1 MVSIMIVKRT
11 YKYKLYHSK
20 QIRKIE
26 YLLSIACTIYNHCIA
41 LQKRY
46 YKLFKKNISENRLKK
61 FVTKLKKIDRFSYWN
76 QLNSQVIQDI
86 IERIMRSYK
95 SFFNNRKKNKKANLP
110 HFRKLETYKSITY
123 KQNGYEIINNVVKLQ
138 KSFRIKFCKSREIE
152 GIIKTITFKRNV
164 LGNWYMFVVCDIKVN
179 QVLLRKGEAIGLD
192 FGLKHFLTT
201 NMGDKIETPL
211 FFKEMRNKI
220 RKLNKLRSRKQGE
233 RKGEVKSKNWLKANC
248 KLQKAYE
255 RLVNLRDNK
264 QWELAYDL
272 CGKYAV
278 ICIEDLE
285 LKDMQKLWGRKV
297 NDLRFGEFVKKLEY
311 VASKVGTTII
321 KVSKWFASSQICSNC
336 GYKNEEIKNLRLR
349 KWKCPHCGQEHDRD
363 VNSAKN
369 ILTEGLRILETT

>member
-1 MVSIMIVKRT
+1 MIVKRT
-11 YKYKLYHSK
+11 YKYKLYRSK
-20 QIRKIE
+20 QIRKLE
-26 YLLSIACTIYNHCIA
+26 YLLSIACIIYNHCIV

-46 YKLFKKNISENRLKK
+46 YKLFKKNISENQLKK

-95 SFFNNRKKNKKANLP
+95 SFFSNRRKNKKAKLP

-123 KQNGYEIINNVVKLQ
+123 KQSGYEIIDNVVKLQ

-152 GIIKTITFKRNV
+152 GVIKTITFKRNM
-164 LGNWYMFVVCDIKVN
+164 LDDWYMFVVCDVEVN
-179 QVLLRKGEAIGLD
+179 EVLFRKGETIGLD

-201 NMGDKIETPL
+201 NMGKRIETPL

-220 RKLNKLRSRKQGE
+220 RKLNKSRSRKQGE
-233 RKGEVKSKNWLKANC
+233 RKGEVKSKNWLKANY

-264 QWELAYDL
+264 QWELACDL
-272 CGKYAV
+272 CSKYAV

-285 LKDMQKLWGRKV
+285 LKGMQKLWGRKIC
-297 NDLRFGEFVKKLEY
+297 DLRFGEFIKKLEY
-311 VASKVGTTII
+311 VASKVGTTVI
-321 KVSKWFASSQICSNC
+321 KVGKWFASSQICSSC
-336 GYKNEEIKNLRLR
+336 GYKYEEVRNLRLR

-369 ILTEGLRILETT
+369 ILAEGLRILETT